1 MGWEFALLLLG
12 AMVASTALSLWQHR
26 AYIKVVNEMA
36 RENAGRQLR
45 LVSGRAKGRLKGAV
59 VVLLV
64 DPATE
69 QIVQARTMV
78 GATIFSRLR
87 PAPEL
92 AGPIATVAERV
103 GEHKHLQR
111 AVESA
116 LGMLPGAKPATS
128 ALQAPSRGRI
138 RIPRAQSSPS

>member
-36 RENAGRQLR
+36 RVNAGRQLR
-45 LVSGRAKGRLKGAV
+45 LVSGRSKGRLKGAV

-64 DPATE
+64 DPATD
-69 QIVQARTMV
+69 QIVEARAMV

-87 PAPEL
+87 PAPQL
-92 AGPIATVAERV
+92 AGPVATVAERT
-103 GEHKHLQR
+103 GDHKHLQR

-116 LGMLPGAKPATS
+116 LGMLPGAKPATNS
-128 ALQAPSRGRI
+128 PQAPSRGRI